1 MCMHM
6 YIYLYVPNTCEHVIV
21 HHLRTEIAHQKAH
34 SSHAL
39 SEFQESVGISKKLG
53 SK

>member
-1 MCMHM
+1 MHVCGESE
-6 YIYLYVPNTCEHVIV
+6 YLPERIIRIFLCF
-21 HHLRTEIAHQKAH
+21 RTEIAHQKAH

-39 SEFQESVGISKKLG
+39 SEFQDFVGISKKMG